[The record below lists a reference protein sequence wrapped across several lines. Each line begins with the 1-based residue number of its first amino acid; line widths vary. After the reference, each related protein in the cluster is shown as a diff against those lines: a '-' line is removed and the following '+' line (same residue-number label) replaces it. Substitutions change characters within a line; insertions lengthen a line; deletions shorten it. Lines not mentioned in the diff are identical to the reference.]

1 MTDQELKLLY
11 TDDEEIER
19 LSKFSRTRVQ
29 WLRRRRQDAKGFP
42 AFVKELGYKIEIIEQ
57 KAKKGKP
64 FSHEELQIL
73 YEKYHYFQSVE
84 YKIDTQEIN
93 DHDYQKEEKFKKF
106 VTEIVEQRDRKKDLA
121 AIHGINREQIADHEA
136 DIGNTTVVFVGDL
149 KIKGFEEEV
158 PPSLKVIY
166 GSFDISEC
174 HIE

>member
-84 YKIDTQEIN
+84 YKICQ
-93 DHDYQKEEKFKKF
+93 
-106 VTEIVEQRDRKKDLA
+106 
-121 AIHGINREQIADHEA
+121 
-136 DIGNTTVVFVGDL
+136 
-149 KIKGFEEEV
+149 V
-158 PPSLKVIY
+158 PL
-166 GSFDISEC
+166 F
-174 HIE
+174 